1 MLKSSVSRNNLEV
14 YNVRY
19 LAYLSKFHELS
30 PYHE

>member
-1 MLKSSVSRNNLEV
+1 MLKSSVSRSNLQV

-19 LAYLSKFHELS
+19 LAYLFKFHELS